1 MTNENNWLYI
11 PEINKDVEVLVNDKG
26 KSFNELKE
34 IYRDFED
41 KLLTKEEVETIQ
53 KLPEVSKILKMD
65 GSSYDDDFY
74 IKQYNEECRER
85 GLVAVFYADSD
96 WSGLYCYRDYCWRY
110 SSCGVRFC
118 REHIEGTPQINRKV
132 EIIETP
138 SYSDKSS
145 NSTEFIIQE
154 IKLNGRTY
162 MLVEE

>member
-1 MTNENNWLYI
+1 MTNNNWLYI
-11 PEINKDVEVLVNDKG
+11 PEINKDVEVLVHDKNNSYNDLKG
-26 KSFNELKE
+26 
-34 IYRDFED
+34 IYGDFED
-41 KLLTKEEVETIQ
+41 KLLTKEEVLTIQ

-65 GSSYDDDFY
+65 CSSLNDDFY
-74 IKQYNEECRER
+74 IKQYNEECRKK
-85 GLVAVFYADSD
+85 GLVAYFYANSVWSD
-96 WSGLYCYRDYCWRY
+96 LGCDRESYWRS

-162 MLVEE
+162 RLVEE